1 MLIAV
6 YAATVSSTPPSRL
19 AARAPYAEVTVG
31 GERVA
36 LLRDGEQAYPA
47 MLAAIAAAKRTIC
60 FETYIL
66 RDDAT
71 GLRFLDALVER
82 ASAGV
87 LVLLLYD
94 AWGSRVSEATL
105 ERLREAGVVV
115 RPFRPWRFTGSL
127 LRSIAQHRRRN
138 HRKSLV
144 VDGDVAFTGGMNVAD
159 DYAPVEDGGAG
170 WRDTHLRIVG
180 PSAQKLETLFLETW
194 RRNHGPRVD
203 ASRFVRARAPSA
215 SGLRIVGNGFVR
227 DKKQVRTA
235 YLEAFSHAKQRI
247 FVTNA
252 YFLPPARVVRELT
265 AAARRGVRVAVILA
279 ATTDVKLVLHAA
291 RGLYP
296 KLLRGGIELY
306 EWSDARVLHAKTAV
320 VDGHWTTVGS
330 TNLDPLSLMRNLE
343 VNAIVEDATFG
354 AAAERLFLED
364 LAGCRRIT
372 FDELRR
378 YGPVARLLSWLAWR
392 LRLWL

>member
-1 MLIAV
+1 V
-6 YAATVSSTPPSRL
+6 PSTPPPKL
-19 AARAPYAEVTVG
+19 AARAPYAEVMVG
-31 GERVA
+31 DERVA

-47 MLAAIAAAKRTIC
+47 MLAAVAEARRTIC

-71 GLRFLDALVER
+71 GQRFLDALVER
-82 ASAGV
+82 AHAGV
-87 LVLLLYD
+87 LVLLMFD
-94 AWGSRVSEATL
+94 AWGSRVSDATL
-105 ERLREAGVVV
+105 ERLREAGIVV

-144 VDGDVAFTGGMNVAD
+144 IDGAVAFTGGMNIAD

-180 PSAQKLETLFLETW
+180 PSAERLEALFLETW
-194 RRNHGPRVD
+194 RRNRGPRV
-203 ASRFVRARAPSA
+203 APERFALRGEPAAA
-215 SGLRIVGNGFVR
+215 GLRIVGNGFVR
-227 DKKQVRTA
+227 DKKQVRAA
-235 YLEAFSHAKQRI
+235 YLEAFRRATERI

-252 YFLPPARVVRELT
+252 YFLPPAGVVRELV
-265 AAARRGVRVAVILA
+265 AAARRGVRVAVVLA

-306 EWSDARVLHAKTAV
+306 EWTDARVLHAKTAV
-320 VDGHWTTVGS
+320 VDGRWTTVGS

-364 LAGCRRIT
+364 LGGCRRIT

-378 YGPVARLLSWLAWR
+378 HGPIARALSWLAWR